1 MAAAVSIQGLTKKY
15 LDVWNKAEIV
25 AVDHLNLEVQEGEI
39 FGFLGRNGAGK
50 TTTIKMLL
58 GLIFPTEG
66 AATVL
71 GKPLGD
77 IEAKSQVSYLPEE
90 AYFYETMSGWDIL
103 DFYARLFRISEPE
116 RSRRVKKALEDV
128 YLDPKAWRRP
138 IRGYSKGMRQRIGI
152 AQALINDPKL
162 LFLDE
167 PTSGLDPIARAE
179 LRDVIHHVGKQGKT
193 VFLSSHQLSDVELLC
208 DRVSIIHNGKL
219 LALGRIA
226 DLTAGEKVE
235 IHAEG
240 LTNGAI
246 EKIKGLFPEVLQTD
260 GSLRIPSAEADK
272 VSSVIDLIR
281 DAKGA
286 VTAIIPHRRTLED
299 VFVETVRKAGGDMS
313 VADLKGGD
321 E

>member
-25 AVDHLNLEVQEGEI
+25 AVDHLNLEVEEGEI

-66 AATVL
+66 TATVL
-71 GKPLGD
+71 GRPLGD
-77 IEAKSQVSYLPEE
+77 IEAKAEVSYLPEE

-103 DFYARLFRISEPE
+103 DFYARLFRIGEPE
-116 RSRRVKKALEDV
+116 RSKRVQKVLEDV

-138 IRGYSKGMRQRIGI
+138 LRGYSKGMRQRIGI

-179 LRDVIHHVGKQGKT
+179 LRDVIHNVGKQGKT

-208 DRVSIIHNGKL
+208 DRISIIHGGRL
-219 LALGRIA
+219 LALGKISE
-226 DLTAGEKVE
+226 LTAGEKVE
-235 IHAEG
+235 IQAEG
-240 LTNGAI
+240 ITNGTVD
-246 EKIKGLFPEVLQTD
+246 KIKSLKLEVLQTD
-260 GSLRIPSAEADK
+260 GHIRIPAAEANQ
-272 VSSVIDLIR
+272 VSSVIDLVR
-281 DAKGA
+281 GAKGT
-286 VTAIIPHRRTLED
+286 VTAVIPHRRTLED
-299 VFVETVRKAGGDMS
+299 VFVETVRKAGGDVS
-313 VADLKGGD
+313 AADVKGG
-321 E
+321 EN